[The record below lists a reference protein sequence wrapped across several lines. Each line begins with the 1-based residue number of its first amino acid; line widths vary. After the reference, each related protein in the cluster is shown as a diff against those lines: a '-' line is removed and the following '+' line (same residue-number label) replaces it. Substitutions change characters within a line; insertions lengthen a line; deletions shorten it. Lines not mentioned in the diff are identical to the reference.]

1 MRVNFFLALMA
12 VAMSCVLGYLFYN
25 VCGSH
30 ENAML
35 CGIVTTVTMIAT
47 LVPMMAI
54 KVESSR
60 VSVNLRILSS
70 IGFFI
75 LFGLNLGYAIFG
87 IVVSYYL
94 IVNALCLIIFIIGYY
109 NLLNIKN
116 I

>member
-1 MRVNFFLALMA
+1 MKVNIFLALMA

-25 VCGSH
+25 VSGSQ
-30 ENAML
+30 ENATL

-54 KVESSR
+54 KVESAR

-70 IGFFI
+70 IGFFV

-87 IVVSYYL
+87 IVVPYYV
-94 IVNALCLIIFIIGYY
+94 IFNAIFFIMFLVGYY
-109 NLLNIKN
+109 NLSRIKN
-116 I
+116 V